1 MKKLQIDF
9 LKQLLF
15 CTNAYMIQGPLWN
28 CYDGYLPENTKAY
41 LLELPEAKRRD
52 VTSEKEWYFLCHKSL
67 IILYPDEKTFV
78 TLWYVTITLFI
89 YDTTDDCK
97 RVIVI
102 RSKIRNEMFI
112 LIGFLFEM
120 FWVETTELI
129 MDQKTKT
136 IIPNKWKWE
145 MLKPKCLV

>member
-15 CTNAYMIQGPLWN
+15 CTNAYMIQDPLWN

-41 LLELPEAKRRD
+41 LQELPEAKRMD

-78 TLWYVTITLFI
+78 TL
-89 YDTTDDCK
+89 
-97 RVIVI
+97 
-102 RSKIRNEMFI
+102 
-112 LIGFLFEM
+112 
-120 FWVETTELI
+120 
-129 MDQKTKT
+129 
-136 IIPNKWKWE
+136 
-145 MLKPKCLV
+145 